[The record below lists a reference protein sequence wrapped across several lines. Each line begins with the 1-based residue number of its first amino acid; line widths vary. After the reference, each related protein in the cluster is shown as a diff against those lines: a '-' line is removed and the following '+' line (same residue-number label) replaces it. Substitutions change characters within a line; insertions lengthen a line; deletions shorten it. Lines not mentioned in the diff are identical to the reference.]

1 MLITGVRTLTQALA
15 APALTSVVSGS
26 TANLSWAAPTP
37 TGQSVIAGYR
47 VYKSSAVGG
56 PYTQLGGSLPS
67 GQLTFT
73 DTLSA
78 TSFYKVEAFDQFTT
92 GGRSAAAQCTVLTGG
107 QVKLPGGGGNGFWP
121 NNQFW
126 SGNAHTVYSA
136 NILPLTRNNLQ
147 LNIVEVALSWADMEG
162 PTRGDYSKAF
172 ATIDGILADLAGIT
186 THKVGLIVK
195 GWLTYF
201 GTTTNIPSRT
211 SLACW
216 PQYVVNNGW
225 PTSFI
230 QAGQGRS
237 QLSWDID
244 DVWTA
249 LTAMFTAI
257 GRRYDAHPNFLALG
271 FQDETE
277 AISQLDQV
285 AQPAPWS
292 SGQTVLNSVHYNS
305 KLQQLFFDMSD
316 SMPNTLTYAP
326 FNFLPPGDTTE
337 VPTMSAMINA
347 MLSSRPGKWL
357 MGGPDPWTHKTTF
370 HRVATGLSGTT
381 GDIRRQCVMFNNVE
395 QGVETAGS
403 TTAAA
408 IYTRAISL
416 AAPVDGSTPN
426 TPGGSQIL
434 CWPYLPDGQ
443 SGQVI
448 TVTPI
453 VNAIAA
459 NSGQVAPLPLV
470 GNYVTS

>member
-1 MLITGVRTLTQALA
+1 MALTATAVSQTEIDLVAIYPGIPFPVTYNFEYSDNGTTWIVLAPQKSSIYADTTLA
-15 APALTSVVSGS
+15 ASQTRS
-26 TANLSWAAPTP
+26 
-37 TGQSVIAGYR
+37 YR
-47 VYKSSAVGG
+47 VRVKLDGTRITAYSNTASATTNPATGG
-56 PYTQLGGSLPS
+56 VTPPPPS
-67 GQLTFT
+67 GT
-73 DTLSA
+73 
-78 TSFYKVEAFDQFTT
+78 
-92 GGRSAAAQCTVLTGG
+92 
-107 QVKLPGGGGNGFWP
+107 VKLPGGGGNGFWP

-172 ATIDGILADLAGIT
+172 ATIDGILADMAGIT

-257 GRRYDAHPNFLALG
+257 GRRYDPHPNFLALG

-292 SGQTVLNSVHYNS
+292 SGQTVLNSVHYNA

-316 SMPNTLTYAP
+316 SMPHTLTYAP
-326 FNFLPPGDTTE
+326 FNFLPPGDATE

-347 MLSSRPGKWL
+347 MLSTRPGKWL

-381 GDIRRQCVMFNNVE
+381 GDIRRKCVMFNNVE

-426 TPGGSQIL
+426 TPGGCQIL

-448 TVTPI
+448 TVTPV

-459 NSGQVAPLPLV
+459 NNGQVAPLPTV
-470 GNYVTS
+470 GSYLTT